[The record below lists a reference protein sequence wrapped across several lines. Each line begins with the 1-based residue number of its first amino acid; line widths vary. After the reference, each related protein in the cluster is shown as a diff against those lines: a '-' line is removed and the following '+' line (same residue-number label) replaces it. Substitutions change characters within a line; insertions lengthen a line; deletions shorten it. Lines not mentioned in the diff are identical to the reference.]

1 VVLEAGC
8 GYGAS
13 TAKLSLAARMAGG
26 SLIAC
31 DSFQGI
37 PENDERH
44 ELLDGRTTEFRAG
57 AFRGRLTSVRR
68 TVERFGAP
76 EVCRFEKGW
85 FADVLPRLAG
95 PLDVVVLDVDLEQS
109 TRTCVKELWP
119 RLRPDG
125 VLFSL
130 DGQLRAT
137 HELLSDA
144 RFWREEVGSEPPL
157 VEGLFEAKL
166 LTLVRK

>member
-1 VVLEAGC
+1 
-8 GYGAS
+8 
-13 TAKLSLAARMAGG
+13 MAGG

-44 ELLDGRTTEFRAG
+44 ESLDGRTIEFRTG

-85 FADVLPRLAG
+85 FADALPRVEG
-95 PLDVVVLDVDLEQS
+95 PLDVVVLDVDLAQS
-109 TRTCVKELWP
+109 TRTCVRELWP
-119 RLRPDG
+119 RLRGGG

-144 RFWREEVGSEPPL
+144 RFWREEVGYEPPV
-157 VEGLFEAKL
+157 VEGLYESKL